1 MNAFDR
7 IAIDIVGPFP
17 VCTKSGNRWL
27 LTIMDLCT
35 HFPEAILIPEHKTH
49 IVCRV
54 LTDVFARFGFP
65 REVLTDQRS
74 EFMSAVMQ
82 HFLDQCVIKHI
93 KISAYHP

>member
-1 MNAFDR
+1 MMNAFDR

-17 VCTKSGNRWL
+17 VCTKSGNIWL

-35 HFPEAILIPEHKTH
+35 HFPEAIL

-74 EFMSAVMQ
+74 VFMSAVMQ